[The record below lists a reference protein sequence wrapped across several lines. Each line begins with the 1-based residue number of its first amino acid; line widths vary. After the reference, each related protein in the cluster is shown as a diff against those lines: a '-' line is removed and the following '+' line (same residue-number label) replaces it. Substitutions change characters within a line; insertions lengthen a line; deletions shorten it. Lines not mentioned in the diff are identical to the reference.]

1 MAKVCDDC
9 LTVAYDEGIY
19 DYDDQVMT
27 MLSIGGD
34 IYDHICNHVEEPEIE
49 CACACH

>member
-1 MAKVCDDC
+1 MPKVCDDC
-9 LTVAYDEGIY
+9 LTVAYDKGIY

-34 IYDHICNHVEEPEIE
+34 LDDHICNHIEEPEIE
-49 CACACH
+49 CDCDCH

>member
-9 LTVAYDEGIY
+9 LTVAYDNGI
-19 DYDDQVMT
+19 DAYDDQVNCMIEAGN
-27 MLSIGGD
+27 MIE
-34 IYDHICNHVEEPEIE
+34 DHMCSQVEEPEIK